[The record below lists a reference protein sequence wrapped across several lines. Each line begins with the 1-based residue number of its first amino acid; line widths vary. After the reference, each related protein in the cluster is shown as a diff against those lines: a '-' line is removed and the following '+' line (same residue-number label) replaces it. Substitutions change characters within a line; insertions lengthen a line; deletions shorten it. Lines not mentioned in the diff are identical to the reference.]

1 MNYFSEAFCRIISSQ
16 LTISV
21 TYFPSHFSALLF
33 FQALVHLLSETDSGL
48 LLIESDKKMIQE
60 KLEKE
65 IVSTEILNSTG
76 TDPLLNLDLPT
87 SIEDTAVAREKE
99 FMGER
104 PVIHF
109 NNPHSHLQLSPQR
122 DVQVSWTVEFWLKR
136 EEPPVPC
143 VEPVQPVVL
152 PKGYAAA
159 VTDGLPPLSPKGDK
173 RPLRGLLG
181 SGNRPVGMPPTGA
194 SNESI
199 QSSISK
205 LSQMLG
211 SDFGVVGT
219 GQSVWGWGENGS
231 QGGVEAGMTDTF
243 EGLEGKRGGESTWTL
258 IPPTAGILDPVDGMS
273 FEPDTDSTNAV
284 PSGLLGEAFQTQSD
298 SETFGESSLEPVVPA
313 DDKDTESV
321 GKALRDLLDNIC
333 ELESLQTTP
342 NVGTILP
349 QEGGVGTDPEEGTPS
364 LPPPGLTP
372 NSEGFSL
379 STGRAPKNFSSARTS
394 SSGASGVK
402 KFLLPLFPH
411 PEEKS
416 KKENKVAIPEV
427 KCETK
432 ENIIPPI
439 YLLSSSGGHIKMQMG
454 GRVFSGDD
462 FADPNQAS
470 NPVHNQAYCL
480 SIGQRGA
487 NEKSFDY
494 VVPTGSWV
502 HIAISC
508 SVGVASSGS
517 GSVVSLYANGE
528 LKDSQNTRCNLPI
541 GTIGCN
547 KKGQSFAGQFCD
559 MRIWSCARSAAEI
572 KRDMHT
578 DVSGIQWLFP
588 LILYTVHHTLIF
600 TTISYHNPCI

>member
-1 MNYFSEAFCRIISSQ
+1 
-16 LTISV
+16 
-21 TYFPSHFSALLF
+21 
-33 FQALVHLLSETDSGL
+33 LSETDSGL
-48 LLIESDKKMIQE
+48 LLIESNNKILQE
-60 KLEKE
+60 KLDKE
-65 IVSTEILNSTG
+65 TVSTETSNSTG
-76 TDPLLNLDLPT
+76 ADPVLNLDLPT
-87 SIEDTAVAREKE
+87 SIEETAVAREME
-99 FMGER
+99 FMVVR

-109 NNPHSHLQLSPQR
+109 NNPQSHLQLSPQR

-143 VEPVQPVVL
+143 VETVQPVV

-181 SGNRPVGMPPTGA
+181 LGNRPVGMLPVGA
-194 SNESI
+194 TPESI
-199 QSSISK
+199 QTSISK

-219 GQSVWGWGENGS
+219 GQSVWGWGDNGS
-231 QGGVEAGMTDTF
+231 QGGVEAGMSDAF
-243 EGLEGKRGGESTWTL
+243 DGLEGRRAGGGGGGSGGESTWTL
-258 IPPTAGILDPVDGMS
+258 IPPTAGILDPIDGMS
-273 FEPDTDSTNAV
+273 FEPDPDGTNTV
-284 PSGLLGEAFQTQSD
+284 PSGLLAEAFQTQSD
-298 SETFGESSLEPVVPA
+298 SETFGDPSLEPVVPA
-313 DDKDTESV
+313 DDKDTELA

-342 NVGTILP
+342 NVKTVLP
-349 QEGGVGTDPEEGTPS
+349 QDGTGRDPEDSTPS

-372 NSEGFSL
+372 SSEGFSL
-379 STGRAPKNFSSARTS
+379 STGRAPKHFSSARTS
-394 SSGASGVK
+394 SSGTSGVK

-416 KKENKVAIPEV
+416 KKENKVAIPEL
-427 KCETK
+427 KCEAK

-572 KRDMHT
+572 RRDMHT
-578 DVSGIQWLFP
+578 DVSGIYRL
-588 LILYTVHHTLIF
+588 
-600 TTISYHNPCI
+600 